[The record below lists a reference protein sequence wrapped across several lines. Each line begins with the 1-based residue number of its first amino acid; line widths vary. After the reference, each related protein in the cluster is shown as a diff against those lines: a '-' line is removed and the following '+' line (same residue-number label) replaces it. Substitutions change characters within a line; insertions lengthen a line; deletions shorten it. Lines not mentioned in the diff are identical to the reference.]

1 MSAGVDLRQL
11 AVRRD
16 APAPRPRRHIVTRLV
31 MPAAILAGFLALAG
45 YALGA
50 MTWLR
55 SAPTVQRRTVVGP
68 DVGVA
73 A

>member
-1 MSAGVDLRQL
+1 MQVLEQVGYHYGTGLL
-11 AVRRD
+11 
-16 APAPRPRRHIVTRLV
+16 IT
-31 MPAAILAGFLALAG
+31 GLAG